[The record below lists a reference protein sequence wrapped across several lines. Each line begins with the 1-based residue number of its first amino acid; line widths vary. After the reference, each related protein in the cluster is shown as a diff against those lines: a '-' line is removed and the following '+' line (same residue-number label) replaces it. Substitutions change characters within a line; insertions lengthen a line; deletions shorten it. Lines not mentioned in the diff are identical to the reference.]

1 MMNPEKMISRRYI
14 DPPDSN
20 LGGSCWNRLFNIQC
34 FFRFWI
40 VNLNVPWTWFH
51 KILRSLY
58 FWPEWTFKTAQR
70 FDRSWTSNVPD
81 LPMFLTVS
89 VRFQSYSLYKKITN
103 GENTHGKFMQT
114 VRNGDRSGTFVD
126 AWGNASERIVE
137 NVHASRNTVC
147 CWLLDFRFI
156 SLREY
161 KRWLVFSKPPKSSGN

>member
-20 LGGSCWNRLFNIQC
+20 LGGSCWNRHLNIQC

-70 FDRSWTSNVPD
+70 FDRSWSFLNVQRSWSSNVPD
-81 LPMFLTVS
+81 CFCTYHDGFRAILLI
-89 VRFQSYSLYKKITN
+89 KKSPTAKILM
-103 GENTHGKFMQT
+103 ESSCKL
-114 VRNGDRSGTFVD
+114 SGTVT
-126 AWGNASERIVE
+126 GQERSWRLEVT
-137 NVHASRNTVC
+137 HRN
-147 CWLLDFRFI
+147 
-156 SLREY
+156 E
-161 KRWLVFSKPPKSSGN
+161 